1 MNEVIFQYR
10 DVPNMTDINVAREHG
25 AYSAWKKSLDMQP
38 DEITE
43 IVKASGLR
51 GRGGAGFPTGLKWTF
66 MPKDDPRPSFL
77 CCNADESEPGT
88 FKDREIMLKLPH
100 LLIEGIAIAC
110 RAIRAKKCFIYIRG
124 EFVQPLLSIVA
135 ALKQAYAADLLGEK
149 TGVDIEVYRGAGA
162 YICGEET
169 ALMDS
174 LQGDRGHPREK
185 PPFPAQRGVWGMP
198 TTVNNVETLASVGP
212 IIANGAEWYRQWG
225 TEKSA
230 GTKIFCLSGHVNKPG
245 NFELPLGTPLRD
257 IIYGPGMGVRNN
269 KKIKAVIPGGSST
282 QVLDESKLDTPMDY
296 EGVMEAGSMLGSG
309 GIIVMDEDTDMV
321 KVTQRIAE
329 FYAHES
335 CGKCTPCLE
344 GTWWISNILAR
355 INDGNGKK
363 DDLDLILDLCDNIE
377 GRSYCL
383 LGDACAMPVRSLV
396 QTFRSEFES
405 KI

>member
-1 MNEVIFQYR
+1 
-10 DVPNMTDINVAREHG
+10 MTDIKVAREHG
-25 AYSAWKKSLDMQP
+25 AYLAWNKSLDMQP

-66 MPKDDPRPSFL
+66 MPKNDPRPSFL

-100 LLIEGIAIAC
+100 LMIEGIAIAC

-124 EFVQPLLSIVA
+124 EFVQPILTVVD
-135 ALKQAYAADLLGEK
+135 ALKQAYAEGLLGEK

-174 LQGDRGHPREK
+174 LQGGRGHPREK
-185 PPFPAQRGVWGMP
+185 PPFPAQKGIWGMP

-212 IIANGAEWYRQWG
+212 IVSNGAEWYRQWG

-257 IIYGPGMGVRNN
+257 IIYGPGMGMRNN

-296 EGVMEAGSMLGSG
+296 ESVMEAGSMLGSG

-321 KVTQRIAE
+321 KVTQRVAE

-335 CGKCTPCLE
+335 CGKCTPCHQ
-344 GTWWISNILAR
+344 GTWWISKILAR
-355 INDGNGKK
+355 INEGKGKK
-363 DDLDLILDLCDNIE
+363 EDLDL
-377 GRSYCL
+377 
-383 LGDACAMPVRSLV
+383 
-396 QTFRSEFES
+396 
-405 KI
+405 